1 VTLLS
6 AAPRRRVAISPI
18 PALACALV
26 VGALSPARATLA
38 GQAPAAAV
46 DSLPGRTLVRVR
58 ADGADSTQTFAVYLP
73 SGYPGDHRW
82 AALFVMDPRGRGRLG
97 LDLFAPAAER
107 YGFVV
112 ISSYNTLSDGPVEP
126 NVGAINAMLSAAQS
140 SLAVDLG
147 RLYIAGFSGT
157 ARVGWEFETEA
168 PNNFAGLLGAG
179 AAPILTD
186 STATLLRQPGFA
198 LALTAGSA
206 DFNWA
211 EVRGTEQRLVR
222 EGTPVQADYFAGPH
236 RWPPA
241 PLIDRALAWFRLRG
255 MLAGR
260 WETDTAWVA
269 AEIGARWHEVDSLEQ
284 AGQPARA
291 ADRLAELALTLAGRP
306 EADRAARRAHDL
318 EQRAEVSAFRDRAAE
333 LAKEEGAR
341 VQAVGSVLV
350 DVRRADRRVDPE
362 ELVRRLDVA
371 GLKRLAAEGDS
382 LQRPVAERVLA
393 FEAVYLGFYEPR
405 RYLERQQPGRAVA
418 ALEAYRAMAPWG
430 PQHCAFL
437 AEARSALPEA
447 ERPAVPVC
455 PIRDSA
461 GVR

>member
-1 VTLLS
+1 MS
-6 AAPRRRVAISPI
+6 PFRVAVF
-18 PALACALV
+18 ALV
-26 VGALSPARATLA
+26 AGVPLPAATLA
-38 GQAPAAAV
+38 AQAPAAAI

-73 SGYPGDHRW
+73 SAYPGDHRW
-82 AALFVMDPRGRGRLG
+82 PALFVMDPRGRGKLG

-107 YGFVV
+107 NGFVV

-168 PNNFAGLLGAG
+168 PKNFAGLLGAG

-186 STATLLRQPGFA
+186 ATSALLREPGFA

-211 EVRGTEQRLVR
+211 EVRGTEQRLLR
-222 EGTPVQADYFAGPH
+222 EGMPVQADFFTGPH

-260 WETDTAWVA
+260 WEPDTAWVL
-269 AEIGARWHEVDSLEQ
+269 AEIGSRWQEADSLEEV
-284 AGQPARA
+284 GQPARA

-306 EADRAARRAHDL
+306 DAERAARRARDL
-318 EQRAEVSAFRDRAAE
+318 EQRALVSAFRDRAAE
-333 LAKEEGAR
+333 LARDEGAR
-341 VQAVGSVLV
+341 VQAVGAVLV

-371 GLKRLAAEGDS
+371 RLKRLAAEGDS
-382 LQRPVAERVLA
+382 LERPFAERVLA

-405 RYLERQQPGRAVA
+405 RYLARQQSDRAVA
-418 ALEAYRAMAPWG
+418 SLQAYAAIAPWG
-430 PQHCAFL
+430 PAQCAFL
-437 AEARSALPEA
+437 AEARAEMREA
-447 ERPAVPVC
+447 ERASAPSCPAAEG
-455 PIRDSA
+455 R
-461 GVR
+461 